1 MPTADLLDSRNLPLA
16 QRVRKWGRVQTHVF
30 GKVFKER
37 YALQLERVKGVA
49 LAEIA
54 GLVAAA
60 KPAGAL
66 FGTAV
71 RK

>member
-16 QRVRKWGRVQTHVF
+16 QRIRNGVASKLLYSE
-30 GKVFKER
+30 VFKER
-37 YALQLERVKGVA
+37 YASQVESVKGVA

-66 FGTAV
+66 FGAAV
-71 RK
+71 GK

>member
-16 QRVRKWGRVQTHVF
+16 QRVRNGAASNLCIRKSL
-30 GKVFKER
+30 KEH
-37 YALQLERVKGVA
+37 YALQVTRLKRVA

-60 KPAGAL
+60 EPAEAL